1 MAAAILCSPSEMSHS
16 EHSLEV
22 LSFIMLTGV
31 LSTLLIP
38 ETKQR
43 SLEDLSN
50 EIQESFITGVIERG
64 APLYP

>member
-1 MAAAILCSPSEMSHS
+1 
-16 EHSLEV
+16 LEV
-22 LSFIMLTGV
+22 LAFIMLTGV

-38 ETKQR
+38 ETKQK

-50 EIQESFITGVIERG
+50 EIQESFITGAIERG